1 MSAVP
6 ANRQLGGSHL
16 RRRRQVN
23 RAMELL
29 AWLAAAI
36 AIFILGILVYS
47 VARRGAGALNL
58 DLLTKDPVPFAIGPV
73 KQGVANAFA
82 GSIVIVGIATLVTLP
97 IGILVAIYVNEFA
110 PRSVRSFVTLVLDVL
125 NGVPAI
131 VIGIFVY
138 GLLILGGFNIFG
150 LLPLHNQSGFA
161 GSFALGCLMLPLVA
175 RATMEVLGLV
185 PNSLR
190 EASLGLG
197 IPRWR
202 TTLSIVLPQTIGGI
216 VTGTT
221 LAVARVAGETAPLLF
236 TSSLVGNQTS
246 WNPHHALQ
254 SIPVAIFEL
263 SESPDPADHARA
275 WAAAFILLLFILAAG
290 LTARWLAT
298 RNRRR
303 LAASR

>member
-1 MSAVP
+1 MSAPEASVLKLSNLP
-6 ANRQLGGSHL
+6 
-16 RRRRQVN
+16 RRRAVN

-29 AWLAAAI
+29 AWVAALVAI
-36 AIFILGILVYS
+36 AILAVVVWS
-47 VARRGAGALNL
+47 VARRGAPALNL
-58 DLLTKDPVPFAIGPV
+58 DLLTKDPIPGGFGTG
-73 KQGVANAFA
+73 KQGLANAFA
-82 GSIVIVGIATLVTLP
+82 GTLVIVGIATAMALP
-97 IGILVAIYVNEFA
+97 VGILVAVYLIEFA
-110 PRSVRSFVTLVLDVL
+110 RPVVRSFVSLALDVL

-138 GLLILGGFNIFG
+138 GLLVLGGK
-150 LLPLHNQSGFA
+150 QSGFA
-161 GSFALGCLMLPLVA
+161 GSFALACLMLPLVA
-175 RATMEVLGLV
+175 RSTMEVLVLV

-197 IPRWR
+197 VPRWR

-216 VTGTT
+216 LTGTT

-236 TSSLVGNQTS
+236 TSSLVGSFTS
-246 WNPHHALQ
+246 WNPSHALQ

-275 WAAAFILLLFILAAG
+275 WTAALVLLLFILFASLG
-290 LTARWLAT
+290 ARWLAT

-303 LAASR
+303 LSTAR